1 MKLTVKRENFIQAI
15 QKVINI
21 IGNRSTLPV
30 LANILLEAKN
40 NTLTLTTTDL
50 EIRITNSIEANIER
64 EGKTTVPAKKI
75 AALVSRFLGDD
86 VNLDCNEKN
95 HTQITCETSEFKI
108 LGLSDEDF
116 PPPTE
121 FPSTSHIKF
130 KEVDFKKMLDRI
142 SYAVSLDDTR
152 KVLHGILCSVKE
164 NTVTA
169 VATDGK
175 RLALVEKVPE
185 EFSGNE
191 CDIIIP
197 LKAAN
202 EIKRILDNKDGIV
215 NLEFGEKQACFR
227 TDKVCLT
234 TKLIEGNYPN
244 YRQVIPVSFN
254 KGLDVPAAILLAK
267 LELVSL
273 ALSDDSSYI
282 IISFDEG
289 KLKLEASSAN
299 IGEGSDYLDVD
310 YNDTKIDISFN
321 PNFLAEPLKH
331 CDSDKIKIKLND
343 GFSPVALEAA
353 DGFLYVIMPMR
364 NR

>member
-1 MKLTVKRENFIQAI
+1 MKLTVKRESFIQAI

-21 IGNRSTLPV
+21 IGSRSTLPV
-30 LANILLEAKN
+30 LANILLEAKDKS
-40 NTLTLTTTDL
+40 LTLTTTDL
-50 EIRITNSIEANIER
+50 EIRITNSLDAEVER
-64 EGKTTVPAKKI
+64 EGKTTIPAKKL
-75 AALVSRFLGDD
+75 AALVSRFLADD
-86 VNLDCNEKN
+86 VQLDCNEN
-95 HTQITCETSEFKI
+95 HHTTIKCGTSVFKI

-116 PPPTE
+116 PPAAD
-121 FPSTSHIKF
+121 FPAETHIKF
-130 KEVDFKKMLDRI
+130 KETDFKKMLDRI

-185 EFSGNE
+185 EFKGSEG
-191 CDIIIP
+191 DTIIP

-202 EIKRILDNKDGIV
+202 EVKRILENNDATV
-215 NLEFGEKQACFR
+215 HLEFGEKQACFR

-254 KGLDVPAAILLAK
+254 KTVDIPAAVLLAK

-273 ALSDDSSYI
+273 ALSDDSSYVI
-282 IISFDEG
+282 LTFDEG
-289 KLKLEASSAN
+289 KLNLQASSSN
-299 IGEGSDYLDVD
+299 VGEGSDYLDID
-310 YNDTKIDISFN
+310 YNDTPINISFN
-321 PNFLAEPLKH
+321 PNFLADPLKH
-331 CDSDKIKIKLND
+331 CDADKIQVKLND
-343 GFSPVALEAA
+343 GFSPVALEAS